1 MALFVWA
8 HRAPN
13 RPKRRFPAR
22 VVLYPA
28 RRVKTTR
35 QVLSSRVA
43 SGQLSQKEA
52 DAILSKVGFS
62 HIVVSEIAIGL
73 LHL

>member
-1 MALFVWA
+1 
-8 HRAPN
+8 
-13 RPKRRFPAR
+13 
-22 VVLYPA
+22 VLYPA

-62 HIVVSEIAIGL
+62 HIVVSEIGVRIILANL
-73 LHL
+73 V

>member
-1 MALFVWA
+1 M
-8 HRAPN
+8 
-13 RPKRRFPAR
+13 
-22 VVLYPA
+22 LYPA

-62 HIVVSEIAIGL
+62 HIVVSEIGVRIILANL
-73 LHL
+73 V